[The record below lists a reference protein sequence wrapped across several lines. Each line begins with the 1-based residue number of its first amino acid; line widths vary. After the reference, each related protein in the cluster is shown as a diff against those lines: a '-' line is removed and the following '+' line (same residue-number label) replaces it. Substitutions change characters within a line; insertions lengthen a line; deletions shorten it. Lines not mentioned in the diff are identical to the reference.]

1 MNEKE
6 SSKRTKTDEQ
16 VTETSEKTQSSGL
29 SLMRREALALLGIG
43 GLGALTSGSVAA
55 QSRGNGRGT
64 PPVYNWQEDV
74 DANGH
79 ALSELGSLS
88 MSANATSIQDFTG
101 ENLSIKDGVLTA
113 AGGSG
118 QSGSGTDQGP
128 WYDHNVNTTT
138 ELKETPIPT
147 AAIEVVSPDET
158 ETAVVAYRDGTQK
171 HVYDGS
177 AYTTIEQS
185 RDGGQSFSK
194 TATIKLSS
202 TIDPCRTGNGL
213 IAVDDTTLYFFDSQ
227 VDPRTQSNEA
237 TAVHRLDWDSSSK
250 EWNVTTNL
258 NRYKNYRIL
267 PHFVEEG
274 KIKIGYV
281 DFTVNPQ
288 VVQFAEYDPS
298 SRQLTNLGIINEQ
311 PIRPNEHIVQS
322 RKDGTLVAIVRCE
335 APDIEGTSPPAEQ
348 WSTSNDDGK
357 TWTNH
362 GFIEQTLHP
371 LSDSYG
377 ATKGGQM
384 IDTPYGE
391 RLVFLYR
398 WSRGDDQETVLG
410 LFNPYNGTVEQNI
423 IISTVVSNEGANGGL
438 RLVED
443 GAFGWR
449 FYVVH
454 EQGKAF
460 DEGPGSGIFFRDLTL
475 FQPAI
480 YLGRYL
486 GGESSGDERES
497 TPTPNP
503 AAAGRRENTW
513 VSVSKAGAQVGGRAY
528 LGSEQDISVDS
539 TEQIHVD
546 SVEFADG
553 IAFNQENNAF
563 VVRES
568 GIYEI
573 NAAIAYVQMAPD
585 ALVQSRV
592 HLADNVGSI
601 GNNNKRAI
609 GYFAADED
617 DSLGIAGSV
626 VTTTEKLS
634 KGNAITLFAKY
645 T

>member
-1 MNEKE
+1 MNDRE
-6 SSKRTKTDEQ
+6 SEKRTKPDEQ
-16 VTETSEKTQSSGL
+16 VTETDEKTQSSGL
-29 SLMRREALALLGIG
+29 SLMRREALALFGIG
-43 GLGALTSGSVAA
+43 GLGVLTSGSAAA
-55 QSRGNGRGT
+55 QSRGKGSDT
-64 PPVYNWQEDV
+64 SPFYNWQQDIN
-74 DANGH
+74 ANSH

-88 MSANATSIQDFTG
+88 MSANSTSIQDFAG

-113 AGGSG
+113 AVGSG
-118 QSGSGTDQGP
+118 QSGSVTDQGP

-147 AAIEVVSPDET
+147 SAVEVVSPDGT

-171 HVYDGS
+171 HVYDGN
-177 AYTTIEQS
+177 AYTTIEHS

-250 EWNVTTNL
+250 GWNVTTNL
-258 NRYKNYRIL
+258 NRYKNFRIL
-267 PHFVEEG
+267 PHFVENG
-274 KIKIGYV
+274 TIKVGYV
-281 DFTVNPQ
+281 DFTVEPS
-288 VVQFAEYDPS
+288 VVRFAEYDPS
-298 SRQLTNLGIINEQ
+298 NQKLTTLGTINGQ
-311 PIRPNEHIVQS
+311 PIRPNEHILQP

-335 APDIEGTSPPAEQ
+335 APNIEGTSPPAEQ
-348 WSTSNDDGK
+348 WSTSEDEGK

-371 LSDSYG
+371 LNDGYG

-410 LFNPYNGTVEQNI
+410 LFNPYNGTVEQNV
-423 IISTVVSNEGANGGL
+423 IISTVDSNEGANGGL

-443 GAFGWR
+443 NEFGWR

-454 EQGKAF
+454 EQGRAF
-460 DEGPGSGIFFRDLTL
+460 YEGSGSGIFFRDLTL
-475 FQPAI
+475 YQPATH
-480 YLGRYL
+480 LGRYL
-486 GGESSGDERES
+486 GGESGSDEES
-497 TPTPNP
+497 TPSPNP
-503 AAAGRRENTW
+503 AVAGKRENTW
-513 VSVSKAGAQVGGRAY
+513 LSVSKAGSQVGGRAY

-539 TEQIHVD
+539 TEQILVD
-546 SVEFADG
+546 SVEFVDG
-553 IAFNQENNAF
+553 IKFDKKNNAF
-563 VVRES
+563 VVQED
-568 GIYEI
+568 GIYDL
-573 NAAIAYVQMAPD
+573 NAAISYIQTGPD
-585 ALVQSRV
+585 DLVQSRI
-592 HLADNVGSI
+592 HLATDVGSI
-601 GNNNKRAI
+601 NTNNKRSN
-609 GYFAADED
+609 GYFTSAGDVP
-617 DSLGIAGSV
+617 LGIAGAV

-634 KGNAITLFAKY
+634 KGNAITLFGQYAR
-645 T
+645 